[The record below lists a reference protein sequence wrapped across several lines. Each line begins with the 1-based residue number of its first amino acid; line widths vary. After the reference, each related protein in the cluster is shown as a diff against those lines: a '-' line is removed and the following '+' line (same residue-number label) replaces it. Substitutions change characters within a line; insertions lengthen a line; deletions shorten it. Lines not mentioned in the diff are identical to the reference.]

1 MTDSGSKWR
10 SPMEKE
16 KNETEK
22 LRPKSRT
29 NRGKQLLKNMP
40 QLIRTEKAA
49 ILLVMSLILSF
60 LLTPSFS
67 IGPPTYELGE
77 IADRN
82 IKAQRDLKIIDEQ
95 ATAIERDEAVQRSP
109 LVFELDENVQLQVRQ
124 RLETAFSTMRQN
136 LEASNPPPMPEP
148 LTLVNPEALT
158 GDDHAL
164 ARDLPEVLQQLLN
177 RRRAFAQPLGI
188 QVPEEVL
195 SDLLE
200 RGFSTELQEKV
211 QRLIQPIFDRGIIP
225 SQHPQ
230 LGDTHYRNIVIRR
243 AGADQEDFSPQ
254 TSYLDIEGARK
265 LAVTQA
271 FELGSDSKEI
281 RALAFLA
288 SQLLQPNLVFA
299 LDETERLR
307 EQAYA
312 SVKPVRIHVRKNE
325 MLVREGQKI
334 GREDLLKLKANSEGR
349 AQRRLFLVFATM
361 FVFCGVCTWVVLRV
375 SREHFPSFRMEVQDL
390 LFLAILVVFLI
401 TIARAGLWMA
411 DVVGDNTA
419 NISGKCLL
427 YAVPFTAGAML
438 VSIFFGVT
446 QSLVF
451 SLLVT
456 TFAGIL
462 FGRDFVLFFYFLI
475 GSMVAAH
482 SVTPCR
488 NRMIPIRAGL
498 LVGVTNVFL
507 IILSALLQDQMVF
520 FRMVLSVFFG
530 LCGGLFAGVLVIGL
544 IPLIE
549 MAFSY
554 TTDTRLLE
562 LATMDQPML
571 QELMVQAPGTYHH
584 SIIVG
589 NMVEAAAKSIGANAL
604 LAKVAAYYHDIG
616 KTKKPLYF
624 IENQFECEN
633 RHEKLAPSM
642 SSLILI
648 SHVKDGIELAR
659 QHRLGRRIT
668 DIISQHH
675 GKSFISFFYNK
686 AVEAREKAQSTRGAD
701 LPPINMDDYRYPG
714 PKPQTR
720 EAGLV
725 MLADVVEAACRSL
738 TDPTPA
744 RIQGM
749 VNRLINNIFIDGQ
762 LDECELTLK
771 DLHSIAKHFNQIL
784 ATVHHKRIEYPSTAG
799 AHTETKGKPDAAD
812 PNHRESKSDRD
823 RSCSNREGSRK
834 DFKRFGIH

>member
-1 MTDSGSKWR
+1 
-10 SPMEKE
+10 MEKE
-16 KNETEK
+16 RAEVEK
-22 LRPKSRT
+22 SRPKGRKPQGI
-29 NRGKQLLKNMP
+29 RLLLSMP
-40 QLIRTEKAA
+40 HFIRTEKAA
-49 ILLVMSLILSF
+49 ILLVMSLALAF

-67 IGPPTYELGE
+67 TGVPTFELGD

-82 IKAQRDLKIIDEQ
+82 IKAQRDFRVVDEQ
-95 ATAIERDEAVQRSP
+95 STARLREEAVRNSP
-109 LVFELDENVQLQVRQ
+109 LVFVLDENVHQQVIQ
-124 RLETAFSTMRQN
+124 RLATAFFSMRE
-136 LEASNPPPMPEP
+136 LLRESDAEGSPGGFGGVWGEAGAANHDDAEGREMPEP
-148 LTLVNPEALT
+148 L
-158 GDDHAL
+158 
-164 ARDLPEVLQQLLN
+164 RQLQD
-177 RRRAFAQPLGI
+177 RKRAFAQPLGI

-195 SDLLE
+195 SDLAE
-200 RGFSTELQEKV
+200 RNFSTEIQDKV
-211 QRLIQPIFDRGIIP
+211 IQLIRPIFERGVAPTRYGQQGDGRHQNVLILRDGSTP
-225 SQHPQ
+225 SI
-230 LGDTHYRNIVIRR
+230 G
-243 AGADQEDFSPQ
+243 AGGEA
-254 TSYLDIEGARK
+254 SYLDIEEARK
-265 LAVTQA
+265 LAVAQA
-271 FELGSDSKEI
+271 FEMGSDTREI

-288 SQLLQPNLVFA
+288 SQLLQPNLVFS
-299 LDETERLR
+299 LDATERLR
-307 EQAYA
+307 EEALA
-312 SVKPVRIHVRKNE
+312 AVKPVRIHVLKNE
-325 MLVREGQKI
+325 MLVREGQRI
-334 GREDLLKLKANSEGR
+334 GREELLKLKANSEGH
-349 AQRRLFLVFATM
+349 ANRRMLLVFATM
-361 FVFCGVCTWVVLRV
+361 FAFCAVCTWVVVQV
-375 SREHFPSFRMEVQDL
+375 SKEHIPGFRLEIQDM
-390 LFLAILVVFLI
+390 LFLAILLVFLMI
-401 TIARAGLWMA
+401 IARSGMWMA
-411 DVVGDNTA
+411 DVVGDNAATL
-419 NISGKCLL
+419 SGRCLI
-427 YAVPFTAGAML
+427 YAVPLTAGAML

-446 QSLVF
+446 VSLIF
-451 SLLVT
+451 SLLAT

-462 FGRDFVLFFYFLI
+462 FGRDFSIFFYFLI
-475 GSMVAAH
+475 GSLVAAH
-482 SVTPCR
+482 GVTPCR

-498 LVGVTNVFL
+498 LVGCTNVAL
-507 IILSALLQDQMVF
+507 IVLSALLNDQLVF
-520 FRMVLSVFFG
+520 FRVAIHTFFG
-530 LCGGLFAGVLVIGL
+530 FCGGVFAGVLVIGL
-544 IPLIE
+544 IPLVE

-554 TTDTRLLE
+554 TTDTKLLE
-562 LATMDQPML
+562 LATMDQPLL

-616 KTKKPLYF
+616 KIKKPLYF

-686 AVEAREKAQSTRGAD
+686 AVEARERLRSARGTD

-714 PKPQTR
+714 PKPQTK

-784 ATVHHKRIEYPSTAG
+784 ATVHHKRIEYPASG
-799 AHTETKGKPDAAD
+799 GSESKGKTDGVD
-812 PNHRESKSDRD
+812 PNHREAKSDRD
-823 RSCSNREGSRK
+823 GPCSNREGGRK
-834 DFKRFGIH
+834 DLKRLGIH